1 MADINQLKTGP
12 ATNAPIQITD
22 PNLAASTRKPI
33 NINLAD
39 LNDTK
44 TTAEDQKKSVAKVQN
59 AIDTVTANTPS
70 KTVGDTKVFNP
81 ADIPNFKDPD
91 EPGMTTMED
100 EVKSQLHDAIERKQQ
115 EAREELEALRAAS
128 EVNKKIAEAQGITF
142 DEDGNPIDKNGNQ
155 VTELSDED
163 NLEAALDIE
172 LAQMGVGHMN
182 PPHEDDHE
190 YEQVDDAEFD
200 ALMNEFDQEHPGDE
214 IARAA
219 DHESNITPVEEIAPP
234 IDLSQYR
241 DYQEEEL
248 AAEEDGYITD
258 DVDLAEI
265 ESPQD
270 DAPESDDDDVDGLLK
285 ELEEANGDGE
295 DEDLDEEEQQKE
307 FEEFTQEASKIMNLA
322 PRRLDI
328 SDFKV
333 AGKISA
339 TSVLSSLTSGKA
351 VDSSDW
357 ALSNSRLPITMSKF
371 NGIDLKNLS
380 NFSSGR
386 RNRQN
391 TAMERYKL
399 LYDHDLN
406 PYKPD
411 TVEGWAKTIS
421 SEDED
426 DLFFAVYDA
435 TFHNAN
441 HIPYTCPNEKC
452 SHAWISPH
460 IPTSSMYR
468 FVDPEFE
475 KEFMA
480 IRDKGPVKGQQRNIT
495 TKIVPITDSIAVGV
509 KNPDIYDRRF
519 VYGLVGAEFYQKY
532 SDVLDIYPFIDQ
544 FYKIDLINKRLEEIV
559 TAPKGKE
566 GELLK
571 NIKNRVI
578 IYNRIIKS
586 LDTDE
591 YNLLIAVLGQRDE
604 EQDKK
609 RVEYFIPAATCP
621 KCGRAVPE
629 QILNESNGNTIET
642 QLFTRRPLALIA
654 NTSTT

>member
-1 MADINQLKTGP
+1 MADINDLRTTQ

-22 PNLAASTRKPI
+22 PNLAAKKKPI
-33 NINLAD
+33 TVD
-39 LNDTK
+39 LTSLTDTPDKDANSKKRVND
-44 TTAEDQKKSVAKVQN
+44 AVDLVM
-59 AIDTVTANTPS
+59 ANTKAS
-70 KTVGDTKVFNP
+70 EVTSDGVKVFNP
-81 ADIPNFKDPD
+81 ADIPKIQDPN
-91 EPGMTTMED
+91 EEGPEIMED
-100 EVKSQLHDAIERKQQ
+100 KVKSELHDVITRKQN
-115 EAREELEALRAAS
+115 EAREELQALMAESAVNEEIAAR
-128 EVNKKIAEAQGITF
+128 NGITF
-142 DEDGNPIDKNGNQ
+142 DEEGNAIGADGNAAE
-155 VTELSDED
+155 ELSDDES
-163 NLEAALDIE
+163 LEAALDIE
-172 LAQMGVGHMN
+172 LAQMGVSHLN
-182 PPHEDDHE
+182 PPHEDNHE
-190 YEQVDDAEFD
+190 YETVDDTEFD
-200 ALMNEFDQEHPGDE
+200 NLMNDFDKQNPGDD
-214 IARAA
+214 IARAT
-219 DHESNITPVEEIAPP
+219 EPEVRPEPVQNISDI
-234 IDLSQYR
+234 R
-241 DYQEEEL
+241 DYQEAEL
-248 AAEEDGYITD
+248 AGELEDYED
-258 DVDLAEI
+258 PADS

-270 DAPESDDDDVDGLLK
+270 DLPYDGIPYDEDDSDVDDLLK
-285 ELEEANGDGE
+285 ELEAETGDGN

-307 FEEFTQEASKIMNLA
+307 FEEFTEEASKIMNLA

-339 TSVLSSLTSGKA
+339 TSVLSSLTSGKSI
-351 VDSSDW
+351 DSSDW
-357 ALSNSRLPITMSKF
+357 ALSNSKLPITMSKF

-411 TVEGWAKTIS
+411 TVEAWAKTIS

-452 SHAWISPH
+452 NHAWISAH
-460 IPTSSMYR
+460 IPTSNMYR
-468 FVDPEFE
+468 FIDPEFE

-480 IRDKGPVKGQQRNIT
+480 IRDKGPSKGQQRNIV
-495 TKIVPITDSIAVGV
+495 TKIVPITDNIAVGV

-519 VYGLVGAEFYQKY
+519 VYGLVGQEFYNKY
-532 SDVLDIYPFIDQ
+532 SEVLDIYPFIDQ
-544 FYKIDLINKRLEEIV
+544 FYKIDMVNHRLEEIV

-604 EQDKK
+604 DQDKK
-609 RVEYFIPAATCP
+609 RVEYIIPSATCP
-621 KCGRAVPE
+621 KCGRLVPE
-629 QILNESNGNTIET
+629 QVLSEANGTTVET

>member
-1 MADINQLKTGP
+1 MADINDLKTGP
-12 ATNAPIQITD
+12 ATRAPIQITD
-22 PNLAASTRKPI
+22 PNLAAATKKPI
-33 NINLAD
+33 NINLTD
-39 LNDTK
+39 LNDIK
-44 TTAEDQKKSVAKVQN
+44 TAAEPSKAQN
-59 AIDTVTANTPS
+59 AIDAVVASTPS
-70 KTVGDTKVFNP
+70 RMVGDTKVFNP

-91 EPGMTTMED
+91 EENTATSMED
-100 EVKSQLHDAIERKQQ
+100 EVKSELHAAIERKQN
-115 EAREELEALRAAS
+115 EAREELRALQAAS

-172 LAQMGVGHMN
+172 LAQMSVGHMN

-190 YEQVDDAEFD
+190 YEQVDDGEFD
-200 ALMNEFDQEHPGDE
+200 ALMNDFDQQHPGDD
-214 IARAA
+214 IARAE
-219 DHESNITPVEEIAPP
+219 DHEPDTTPVEQIAPVL
-234 IDLSQYR
+234 DLSQYR

-248 AAEEDGYITD
+248 AAEDEDGYIED
-258 DVDLAEI
+258 DTDLAEA

-270 DAPESDDDDVDGLLK
+270 DAPETDEDDVDGLLK
-285 ELEEANGDGE
+285 ELEEANGSED

-307 FEEFTQEASKIMNLA
+307 FEEFTEEASKIMNLA

-351 VDSSDW
+351 IDSSDW

-452 SHAWISPH
+452 NHAWISPH

-468 FVDPEFE
+468 FMDPEFE

-544 FYKIDLINKRLEEIV
+544 FYKIDLVHKRLETIV

-586 LDTDE
+586 LDSDE

-629 QILNESNGNTIET
+629 QVLSEANGSTVET